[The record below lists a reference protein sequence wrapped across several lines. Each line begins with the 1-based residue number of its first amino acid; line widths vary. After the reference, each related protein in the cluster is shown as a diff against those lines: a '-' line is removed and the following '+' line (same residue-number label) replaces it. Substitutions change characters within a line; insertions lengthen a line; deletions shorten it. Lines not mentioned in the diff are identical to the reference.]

1 MNRRDLLV
9 LGTSAVAASVTAN
22 IIACADSKA
31 PAGSGSGSSS
41 GSGPAKAAGSAAG
54 HDHAAHGSGANA
66 ALAMALAHCE
76 IAGNA
81 CLAHCLVLL
90 GDGDTSM
97 GGCARAVRD
106 MLAVCEMMSTLVSS
120 GSAFFKDAAALCAK
134 ACGACKREC
143 EKHIA
148 DHPECKACFDGCDA
162 VLAELAKV

>member
-1 MNRRDLLV
+1 MTTPR
-9 LGTSAVAASVTAN
+9 TAAARTPPWRWPSPTAR
-22 IIACADSKA
+22 S
-31 PAGSGSGSSS
+31 PAT
-41 GSGPAKAAGSAAG
+41 P
-54 HDHAAHGSGANA
+54 
-66 ALAMALAHCE
+66 
-76 IAGNA
+76 